1 MAKKGQYEE
10 LVRRY
15 LDNKASDD
23 ELAVFFDLLKKGKIK
38 KQLDSALK
46 REEAKMTGAAPEGG
60 SIADAGGKAGGDEGE
75 RKIGGDAT
83 IRGVGRRI
91 GWGRLAAA
99 AAVIGV
105 LLTVGVRYVIKTSK
119 RSSPQDVS
127 GIQYSHDIQP
137 ARNHALLTTP
147 GGKVIDLDSNAAST
161 VLLQGGARLVKN
173 ASGEWIYRSGADVN
187 GGHGR
192 AAGGVDRGVGG
203 DDNATVYNTI
213 SAPRGGQFSFVLEDG
228 TRVWLNAS
236 SSMRFPTAFRGKARE
251 VTVEGEAY
259 LEVARNMSMPFLVQA
274 GGVQVRVLGT
284 RFNVNAYTDEPE
296 IRTTLLDGAVQI
308 IKDKTEVMLQPGEQA
323 SCKPDGTVNTVKD
336 PDVVDAAMAW
346 RSGYFSFDK
355 DNIQTVMRQISRWY
369 DVDIRYEG
377 PVTKAVFGGDLG
389 RDLTLVQVLRVLE
402 KSQVHFRLDGNV
414 LTILS

>member
-1 MAKKGQYEE
+1 MG
-10 LVRRY
+10 L
-15 LDNKASDD
+15 
-23 ELAVFFDLLKKGKIK
+23 
-38 KQLDSALK
+38 
-46 REEAKMTGAAPEGG
+46 
-60 SIADAGGKAGGDEGE
+60 
-75 RKIGGDAT
+75 
-83 IRGVGRRI
+83 
-91 GWGRLAAA
+91 
-99 AAVIGV
+99 
-105 LLTVGVRYVIKTSK
+105 RYVIKTSK
-119 RSSPQDVS
+119 RASPQDVS

-147 GGKVIDLDSNAAST
+147 GGKVIDLDSNAANT
-161 VLLQGGARLVKN
+161 VVLLQAGARLVKN
-173 ASGEWIYRSGADVN
+173 GSGEWVYRSGGKATAGD
-187 GGHGR
+187 GS
-192 AAGGVDRGVGG
+192 AAGGDGNGSDGHAVGGADRGVGGG

-236 SSMRFPTAFRGKARE
+236 SSMRFPVAFRGKSRE

-259 LEVARNMSMPFLVQA
+259 LEVAKNMNMPFLVQA
-274 GGVQVRVLGT
+274 RGMQVKVLGT
-284 RFNVNAYTDEPE
+284 RFNVNAYTDESE

-346 RSGYFSFDK
+346 RSGYFSFDE

-389 RDLTLVQVLRVLE
+389 RDLTLVQVLRVLQ
-402 KSQVHFRLDGNV
+402 KSQVHFRLEGNV
-414 LTILS
+414 LTILP